1 MPGVYRNPSRRNVQ
15 ERFQC
20 RRRLSC
26 AAFSGVR
33 PNGDYWVFLEVS
45 EAAMGGLPESD
56 GTDTVEELMRN
67 NPLEDL
73 EMHLPL
79 ICDRYEVRDDVAP
92 GAGKFRAGA

>member
-1 MPGVYRNPSRRNVQ
+1 
-15 ERFQC
+15 
-20 RRRLSC
+20 
-26 AAFSGVR
+26 
-33 PNGDYWVFLEVS
+33 
-45 EAAMGGLPESD
+45 MGGLPESD